1 MNFPTYARIRSIILF
16 IVGVGGVIY
25 ELVVT
30 GTDRPALLV
39 LLGMFAGLPLVFNVD
54 KLIQH
59 TSLTSEPEPIRV
71 VKKKDLDEGDS

>member
-1 MNFPTYARIRSIILF
+1 MKLPTYARIRSVILF
-16 IVGVGGVIY
+16 VVGVGGVVY

-39 LLGMFAGLPLVFNVD
+39 LLGMFAGLPVMFNVD

-59 TSLTSEPEPIRV
+59 TQSIPEPIPIV
-71 VKKKDLDEGDS
+71 EIPDPIKEGPS